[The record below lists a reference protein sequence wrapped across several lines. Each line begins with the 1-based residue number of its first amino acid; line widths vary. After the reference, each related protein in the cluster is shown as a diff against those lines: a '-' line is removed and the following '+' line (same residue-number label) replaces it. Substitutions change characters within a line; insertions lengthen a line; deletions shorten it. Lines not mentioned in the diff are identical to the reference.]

1 MRISSLSLIPAWI
14 LAGWLLP
21 PGANTFLE
29 AADAPK
35 PEFALSIPPAQKKY
49 VTYETPTGADVA
61 KCKVQVERKGKVSGW
76 VVFGPQGQVLRR
88 FSDTDGDSRVDQ
100 WQYYNQGIEV
110 YRDRD
115 SNKNNKIDQSRWL
128 NTAGTRWGID
138 KDEDGKIDEWKRISA
153 EETCQL
159 AVEAMIAGD
168 SKMLGTLLI
177 DESDAKTLGL
187 NESVAK
193 DLLKSVASPAT
204 QVRKIMD
211 QSKILGSRTKWM
223 RFDSANPGLIPKDD
237 GKATQDLVVY
247 ENAMGIVDINGQAGL
262 VQLGEMVRVG
272 DVWKLTQIPRPLE
285 GDAPQVAA
293 TGILIQ
299 PSAGMSDAGPSTIPG
314 DISPE
319 ARKFLEQLQQLD
331 AKAPTAVSGPKA
343 LADYNRKRADLLDEL
358 TKVARNDSERKQ
370 WTKQLVDSLTA
381 AVQTGQFKDGL
392 SRLKSIESA
401 EKKKKNNSEMIGYVG
416 YRVLMSQ
423 YATSLQQPQLTNEQ
437 RQELQTWWLSQLKD
451 FATKFPT
458 APETADVLF
467 QLGMAQEFAGKVDE
481 ATKWYGQLANTHA
494 ETDAGIRAA
503 GALKRINLQGK
514 KLELNGSKF
523 GGGTL
528 DVSSYRGRV
537 LLVIFWSTWCKPC
550 TEDLPQIL
558 SLYSQYRRLGFEVV
572 GVNLD
577 TTPELVQ
584 PYITE
589 HKVPWSSIHER
600 GGLESGPGKAF
611 GIISLPTMFLVDKT
625 GTVISRSTSV
635 QEMKEELPKLL
646 K

>member
-1 MRISSLSLIPAWI
+1 MRYSCFSSIPFWI
-14 LAGWLLP
+14 LAAMLLNP
-21 PGANTFLE
+21 VAY

-49 VTYETPTGADVA
+49 VQYETPTGDEVE
-61 KCKVQVERKGKVSGW
+61 KCKVQVERRGKVSGW

-115 SNKNNKIDQSRWL
+115 TDKNNKIDQSRWL

-138 KDEDGKIDEWKRISA
+138 KNEDGKIDEWKMISA

-168 SKMLGTLLI
+168 NHMLETLLI
-177 DESDAKTLGL
+177 NESDTKTLGL
-187 NESVAK
+187 NEAVAK
-193 DLLKSVASPAT
+193 DLLDAVSSPAT
-204 QVRKIMD
+204 KVRQIMD
-211 QSKILGSRTKWM
+211 RSKILGSRTKWM
-223 RFDSANPGLIPKDD
+223 RFDSANPGLIPEDD
-237 GKATQDLVVY
+237 GKASQDLLVY
-247 ENAMGIVDINGQAGL
+247 ENAMGIVDVNGQAGL
-262 VQLGEMVRVG
+262 VQLGEMIRVG
-272 DVWKLTQIPRPLE
+272 DVWKLTQIPQPLE
-285 GDAPQVAA
+285 GDAPQVTA

-299 PSAGMSDAGPSTIPG
+299 PSAGFNDSGPTAIPG

-319 ARKFLEQLQQLD
+319 ARKLLEELQKLD
-331 AKAPTAVSGPKA
+331 ANVPTAASGPRA

-358 TKVARNDSERKQ
+358 TKIARNDSEREQ

-381 AVQTGQFKDGL
+381 AVQTGQFKEGL
-392 SRLKSIESA
+392 SRLKSIEAA
-401 EKKKKNNSEMIGYVG
+401 EKKKTDNKEMIAYVT
-416 YRVLMSQ
+416 YRVLMSE

-437 RQELQTWWLSQLKD
+437 RQELQTWWLSELKE
-451 FATKFPT
+451 FATKYPS

-467 QLGMAQEFAGKVDE
+467 QLGMAQEFAGKVED
-481 ATKWYGQLANTHA
+481 ASKWYGQLVSTHA
-494 ETDAGIRAA
+494 DTDAGTRAA

-514 KLELNGSKF
+514 KLDLSGPKF
-523 GGGTL
+523 GGGTVNAS
-528 DVSSYRGRV
+528 DYRGRV

-558 SLYSQYRRLGFEVV
+558 SLYNQYRRLGFEVV

-577 TTPELVQ
+577 TTPELIQ
-584 PYITE
+584 PYINE
-589 HKVPWSSIHER
+589 HKVPWPSIHEP

-611 GIISLPTMFLVDKT
+611 GIISLPTMFLVDKN